1 MNMDMGMSSSPMGD
15 MPTPSSGP
23 LTAAPTMDG
32 MSGMSGMSSTFSSST
47 RVTLWVS
54 DWTTTSTATYVLTI
68 FFLFA
73 LGMLNRFLGAFK
85 SQLEMK
91 WKAQRESAQVIRN
104 QEKSIGETVRG
115 HARQWSRALRGQ
127 QPPVRLD
134 DQDGQETEPLSPTT
148 QSAAEMAKTS
158 TPARQFWI
166 AEAPWNLKKDSISAC
181 LEFIRALIGYVLMLA
196 VMTYNIG
203 FLFAVTGSVL
213 LGELVFGRYTRGSA
227 SIAEDGCHS

>member
-1 MNMDMGMSSSPMGD
+1 MSTSPMNN
-15 MPTPSSGP
+15 MPAPSSGS
-23 LTAAPTMDG
+23 LTSAPSMDT

-73 LGMLNRFLGAFK
+73 LGMLNRLLGALK

-91 WKAQRESAQVIRN
+91 WKAQRESAQDVRN
-104 QEKSIGETVRG
+104 HEKSLGETVRG
-115 HARQWSRALRGQ
+115 HARQWSRALRQ
-127 QPPVRLD
+127 QQNPIRLV

-148 QSAAEMAKTS
+148 QSAAEIAKPVS
-158 TPARQFWI
+158 TPMRQFWV
-166 AEAPWNLKKDSISAC
+166 ANAPWSLKKDGISAG
-181 LEFIRALIGYVLMLA
+181 LEFSRALIGYVLMLA

-227 SIAEDGCHS
+227 GIAEDGCHS